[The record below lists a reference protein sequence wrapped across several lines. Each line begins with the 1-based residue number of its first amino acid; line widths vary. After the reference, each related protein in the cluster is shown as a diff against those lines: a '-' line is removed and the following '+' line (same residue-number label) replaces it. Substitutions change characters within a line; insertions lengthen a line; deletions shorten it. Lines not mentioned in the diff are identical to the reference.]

1 MLLLFY
7 PHSNSVLQLQTV
19 AWSSWRQDCASDVK
33 CVVLVLCYGHK
44 SATIPNARNVR
55 RLYRYRRD
63 VCTRSMQWMADFAAL
78 KVVVSTIV
86 DEVAN
91 DDDDDG

>member
-33 CVVLVLCYGHK
+33 CVVLVLRYGHKK

-55 RLYRYRRD
+55 RLYRRD
-63 VCTRSMQWMADFAAL
+63 VWTRSMQWMADFAAL

-91 DDDDDG
+91 DDDDDDG